1 MNLNAQ
7 KLLPSKKARWI
18 WDGSDRYGYNYYLR
32 VRRTFT
38 VGRVRSASLLVTA
51 DASYQAW
58 VNGRCLGHGPAK
70 SAGESRSV
78 DWRDL
83 LPFLVPGENVLE
95 ILVLSVGVGTMTYCS
110 GEAGLLFELRL
121 DSTIIGSDG
130 KAQVRRDAGHL
141 RPTVRR
147 WILPCLEDV
156 DAPARPGAW
165 RPAKIVAKAIRLYPR
180 RVPLPTREEVHPK
193 RLVELE
199 RVELPSFSVSFRI
212 KPALVSAEEARR
224 ANKFDTPAT
233 FRVPIFSP
241 KAQTLEFTPTL
252 GAVEW
257 SFAGKKLFTGSGWGL
272 WKPEESRTVI
282 RLKAGR
288 NELVGRHQDNH
299 FEDISLAGFVA
310 EEVRVGPMEVERDDG
325 RKFQLE
331 PMPFANAH
339 DLAVGARVLAAGT
352 VRRTIWDLGCVYNGW
367 ISFAAE
373 GRKGSVLLLAFFEGM
388 EDGVPKRIQWA
399 DGCNNALTY
408 RLREGWQE
416 FESFFPY
423 GVRYIAVHEINGP
436 VNVKSLR
443 ALKATC
449 SRKTRGHF
457 LSDNPLFNGIYQIS
471 RQVIESA
478 TDDTFTDCPTF
489 EQVNWNFD
497 NRMAAQADMLITGND
512 DIIRNSILLFADD
525 PARAGTVAS
534 QTPSTWERQIPL
546 WSFHWILWCWDYYW
560 HTGDQAFLRKVF
572 PCIREGIQ
580 EALGRIGPRGL
591 MEWNGVWHFI
601 DWAHGRD
608 DEHAVNAAEQ
618 AGLLAAMDVA
628 GKIAAVLGRRAD
640 FAQAR
645 ASLTRAIRRRL
656 WNPARRCFV
665 NSLHEDGRLSAS
677 CSQATNAIMALYGAA
692 DAGWSKKLAE
702 SLRRG
707 RNPLAE
713 PGSAIGYYYLFE
725 LLDRYGHGEPI
736 LAAVGRRWGEMLA
749 AGDGTT
755 WEMFSDF
762 NKSSWPTRSRCHPYG
777 AYVVKY
783 LVKYI
788 LGVQSLAP
796 GFATVR
802 VAPRPP
808 REMNSCQGSVVT
820 PHGLLRVSWR
830 RKGRG
835 FDLRVDAPKGVKVTK
850 ALF

>member
-1 MNLNAQ
+1 
-7 KLLPSKKARWI
+7 
-18 WDGSDRYGYNYYLR
+18 
-32 VRRTFT
+32 
-38 VGRVRSASLLVTA
+38 
-51 DASYQAW
+51 
-58 VNGRCLGHGPAK
+58 
-70 SAGESRSV
+70 
-78 DWRDL
+78 
-83 LPFLVPGENVLE
+83 
-95 ILVLSVGVGTMTYCS
+95 
-110 GEAGLLFELRL
+110 
-121 DSTIIGSDG
+121 
-130 KAQVRRDAGHL
+130 
-141 RPTVRR
+141 
-147 WILPCLEDV
+147 
-156 DAPARPGAW
+156 
-165 RPAKIVAKAIRLYPR
+165 
-180 RVPLPTREEVHPK
+180 
-193 RLVELE
+193 
-199 RVELPSFSVSFRI
+199 
-212 KPALVSAEEARR
+212 
-224 ANKFDTPAT
+224 
-233 FRVPIFSP
+233 
-241 KAQTLEFTPTL
+241 
-252 GAVEW
+252 
-257 SFAGKKLFTGSGWGL
+257 
-272 WKPEESRTVI
+272 
-282 RLKAGR
+282 
-288 NELVGRHQDNH
+288 
-299 FEDISLAGFVA
+299 
-310 EEVRVGPMEVERDDG
+310 
-325 RKFQLE
+325 
-331 PMPFANAH
+331 
-339 DLAVGARVLAAGT
+339 
-352 VRRTIWDLGCVYNGW
+352 
-367 ISFAAE
+367 
-373 GRKGSVLLLAFFEGM
+373 
-388 EDGVPKRIQWA
+388 
-399 DGCNNALTY
+399 
-408 RLREGWQE
+408 
-416 FESFFPY
+416 
-423 GVRYIAVHEINGP
+423 
-436 VNVKSLR
+436 
-443 ALKATC
+443 
-449 SRKTRGHF
+449 
-457 LSDNPLFNGIYQIS
+457 
-471 RQVIESA
+471 
-478 TDDTFTDCPTF
+478 
-489 EQVNWNFD
+489 
-497 NRMAAQADMLITGND
+497 
-512 DIIRNSILLFADD
+512 
-525 PARAGTVAS
+525 
-534 QTPSTWERQIPL
+534 
-546 WSFHWILWCWDYYW
+546 
-560 HTGDQAFLRKVF
+560 
-572 PCIREGIQ
+572 
-580 EALGRIGPRGL
+580 